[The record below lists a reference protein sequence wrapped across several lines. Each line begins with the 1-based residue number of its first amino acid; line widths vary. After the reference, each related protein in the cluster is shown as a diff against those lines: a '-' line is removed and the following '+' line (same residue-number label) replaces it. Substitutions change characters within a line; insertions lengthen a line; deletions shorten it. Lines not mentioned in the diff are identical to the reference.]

1 MADFDPTD
9 YDGRAGDP
17 LNPEEPED
25 ELGGPNPQDTPQ
37 LKDAVLFVIDAS
49 NKDCLKPLKPD
60 GRCLL
65 AEAMASAASVLK
77 AKVIS
82 SPEDKVGV
90 LLYGVREK
98 QNPNNFDGIR
108 LLLDLDRPSAQ
119 RIKQLQQES
128 SRTPA
133 QLAERYGV
141 GRAVPVSDVFWTS
154 TTIFNLGANQAQFDS
169 RIFLFT
175 CNDAPSA
182 AREELAAA
190 RTRVQDLMD
199 MGVVVEFFP
208 LHFPDQDFSIE
219 RFWGELLPVDPT
231 DYLQRAA
238 VRLEDVERVVRMR
251 THRKRTLQRL
261 AFHLCPGVE
270 ASVSVFVTMLEAKVP
285 PPVYLLNE
293 NNKPLKAESKQI
305 CEQTGALLHPVD
317 DIATYVEVAGHRIFV
332 TRAET
337 QEAKHFGDPSLRVL
351 GFKPL
356 SSLQDHHRMFHAYF
370 VYPNERGFTGSAAL
384 LSSLVSVM
392 LERKV
397 LALASCVARR
407 NSEPVL
413 VALLPQAEVEEDGD
427 QRQPPGFHMVRL
439 PWAEEIRQLSFS
451 LADGFPAVMP
461 ENLKER
467 AREVVRSLQLPD
479 FVPGC
484 AENPVL
490 QKHYAAVQALA
501 LSEEQPEETVD
512 VLQPD
517 AAHLETKK
525 PLFLAWKEALDAAA
539 PLRGKRGAAE
549 GEAAAKKFP
558 RREAPAVPVDV
569 ETMRALVTSGE
580 FERLTVPALRDWLK
594 GQGIA
599 NTGKKQDLLD
609 RIRACV

>member
-1 MADFDPTD
+1 
-9 YDGRAGDP
+9 
-17 LNPEEPED
+17 
-25 ELGGPNPQDTPQ
+25 
-37 LKDAVLFVIDAS
+37 
-49 NKDCLKPLKPD
+49 
-60 GRCLL
+60 
-65 AEAMASAASVLK
+65 
-77 AKVIS
+77 
-82 SPEDKVGV
+82 
-90 LLYGVREK
+90 
-98 QNPNNFDGIR
+98 
-108 LLLDLDRPSAQ
+108 
-119 RIKQLQQES
+119 
-128 SRTPA
+128 
-133 QLAERYGV
+133 
-141 GRAVPVSDVFWTS
+141 
-154 TTIFNLGANQAQFDS
+154 
-169 RIFLFT
+169 
-175 CNDAPSA
+175 
-182 AREELAAA
+182 
-190 RTRVQDLMD
+190 
-199 MGVVVEFFP
+199 
-208 LHFPDQDFSIE
+208 
-219 RFWGELLPVDPT
+219 
-231 DYLQRAA
+231 
-238 VRLEDVERVVRMR
+238 
-251 THRKRTLQRL
+251 
-261 AFHLCPGVE
+261 VE

-397 LALASCVARR
+397 LALASYVARR

-413 VALLPQAEVEEDGD
+413 VALLPQAEVEEEGD

-439 PWAEEIRQLSFS
+439 PWAEVKATSPPKAPLGFP

-461 ENLKER
+461 ENLKASAVLQER
-467 AREVVRSLQLPD
+467 AQEVVRSLQLPD

-525 PLFLAWKEALDAAA
+525 PLFLAWKEAPHA
-539 PLRGKRGAAE
+539 RR
-549 GEAAAKKFP
+549 FHSP
-558 RREAPAVPVDV
+558 RARSPKPPPSPRPS
-569 ETMRALVTSGE
+569 TQQR
-580 FERLTVPALRDWLK
+580 R
-594 GQGIA
+594 
-599 NTGKKQDLLD
+599 
-609 RIRACV
+609 

>member
-1 MADFDPTD
+1 MVSPPARP
-9 YDGRAGDP
+9 R
-17 LNPEEPED
+17 
-25 ELGGPNPQDTPQ
+25 
-37 LKDAVLFVIDAS
+37 S
-49 NKDCLKPLKPD
+49 
-60 GRCLL
+60 LL
-65 AEAMASAASVLK
+65 SATVS
-77 AKVIS
+77 
-82 SPEDKVGV
+82 
-90 LLYGVREK
+90 GVRC
-98 QNPNNFDGIR
+98 QFQQ
-108 LLLDLDRPSAQ
+108 PSC
-119 RIKQLQQES
+119 ILI
-128 SRTPA
+128 
-133 QLAERYGV
+133 LA
-141 GRAVPVSDVFWTS
+141 S
-154 TTIFNLGANQAQFDS
+154 QFDS

-337 QEAKHFGDPSLRVL
+337 QELLCVPVDLSELPNVGDWVQLHVLALLPACEEAKHFGDPSLRVL

-397 LALASCVARR
+397 LALASYVARR

-439 PWAEEIRQLSFS
+439 PWAEDAACQGFP

-467 AREVVRSLQLPD
+467 AQEVVRSLQLPD

-484 AENPVL
+484 AENPASPVYALGSVSRALCLTVL

-539 PLRGKRGAAE
+539 PLRKRAAAE
-549 GEAAAKKFP
+549 GEGAAKKFP
-558 RREAPAVPVDV
+558 RREAPAVPVDL
-569 ETMRALVTSGE
+569 EAPPLTRGRKGRAMGTCRDEGQSEGLVVSRRPFFAAFAFVAQLRVYGPSFSKGHQPQNPPT
-580 FERLTVPALRDWLK
+580 PAPPP
-594 GQGIA
+594 
-599 NTGKKQDLLD
+599 
-609 RIRACV
+609 

>member
-1 MADFDPTD
+1 M
-9 YDGRAGDP
+9 P
-17 LNPEEPED
+17 LCS
-25 ELGGPNPQDTPQ
+25 
-37 LKDAVLFVIDAS
+37 ACS
-49 NKDCLKPLKPD
+49 N
-60 GRCLL
+60 
-65 AEAMASAASVLK
+65 
-77 AKVIS
+77 
-82 SPEDKVGV
+82 
-90 LLYGVREK
+90 
-98 QNPNNFDGIR
+98 
-108 LLLDLDRPSAQ
+108 
-119 RIKQLQQES
+119 
-128 SRTPA
+128 RTK
-133 QLAERYGV
+133 
-141 GRAVPVSDVFWTS
+141 
-154 TTIFNLGANQAQFDS
+154 
-169 RIFLFT
+169 
-175 CNDAPSA
+175 
-182 AREELAAA
+182 
-190 RTRVQDLMD
+190 
-199 MGVVVEFFP
+199 
-208 LHFPDQDFSIE
+208 
-219 RFWGELLPVDPT
+219 
-231 DYLQRAA
+231 
-238 VRLEDVERVVRMR
+238 DVERVVRMR

-397 LALASCVARR
+397 LALASYVARR

-413 VALLPQAEVEEDGD
+413 VALLPQAEVEEEGD

-439 PWAEEIRQLSFS
+439 PWAEVKATSPPKAPLGFP

-467 AREVVRSLQLPD
+467 AQEVVRSLQLPD

-525 PLFLAWKEALDAAA
+525 PLFLAWKEAPHA
-539 PLRGKRGAAE
+539 RR
-549 GEAAAKKFP
+549 FHSP
-558 RREAPAVPVDV
+558 RARSPKPPPSPRPS
-569 ETMRALVTSGE
+569 TQQR
-580 FERLTVPALRDWLK
+580 R
-594 GQGIA
+594 
-599 NTGKKQDLLD
+599 
-609 RIRACV
+609 

>member
-1 MADFDPTD
+1 
-9 YDGRAGDP
+9 
-17 LNPEEPED
+17 
-25 ELGGPNPQDTPQ
+25 
-37 LKDAVLFVIDAS
+37 
-49 NKDCLKPLKPD
+49 
-60 GRCLL
+60 
-65 AEAMASAASVLK
+65 
-77 AKVIS
+77 
-82 SPEDKVGV
+82 
-90 LLYGVREK
+90 
-98 QNPNNFDGIR
+98 
-108 LLLDLDRPSAQ
+108 
-119 RIKQLQQES
+119 
-128 SRTPA
+128 
-133 QLAERYGV
+133 
-141 GRAVPVSDVFWTS
+141 
-154 TTIFNLGANQAQFDS
+154 
-169 RIFLFT
+169 
-175 CNDAPSA
+175 
-182 AREELAAA
+182 
-190 RTRVQDLMD
+190 

-397 LALASCVARR
+397 LALASYVARR

-413 VALLPQAEVEEDGD
+413 VALLPQAEVEEEGD

-439 PWAEEIRQLSFS
+439 PWAEEIRQLSFP

-467 AREVVRSLQLPD
+467 AQEVVRSLQLPD

-539 PLRGKRGAAE
+539 PLRKRGAAE
-549 GEAAAKKFP
+549 GEGAAKKFP
-558 RREAPAVPVDV
+558 RREAPAVPVDL
-569 ETMRALVTSGE
+569 EAMRALVTSGE